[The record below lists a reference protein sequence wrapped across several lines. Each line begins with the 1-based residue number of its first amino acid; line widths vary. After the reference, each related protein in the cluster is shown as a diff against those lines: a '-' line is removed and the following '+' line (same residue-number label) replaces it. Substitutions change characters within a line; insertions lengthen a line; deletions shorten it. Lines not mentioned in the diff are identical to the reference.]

1 MLRRPEKRLFAAM
14 QHTSPALPS
23 APLIK
28 KNENEKML
36 PENAL
41 SYPDDLHPSVI
52 MSLEQCEFLHG
63 LAEHFPDI
71 YRILNQYAELM
82 SVKLGTSEICERV
95 ITIAEKV
102 RGDLQLL
109 GCIPSDTRLFSEFAN
124 AITKDAC
131 SFDIKAEQPKNS
143 QKRTQ
148 RILTNSARRMM
159 ARQRAVAHA

>member
-1 MLRRPEKRLFAAM
+1 MTAANKKREK
-14 QHTSPALPS
+14 
-23 APLIK
+23 
-28 KNENEKML
+28 NML
-36 PENAL
+36 PENVVIN
-41 SYPDDLHPSVI
+41 PEDLHPSVV

-71 YRILNQYAELM
+71 YRILNQYAELL
-82 SVKLGTSEICERV
+82 SVKFEASEICERV

-102 RGDLQLL
+102 QRDLQLL
-109 GCIPSDTRLFSEFAN
+109 GCIPSDTTLFSEFAS

-131 SFDIKAEQPKNS
+131 SFDIKAEQPKSS

-148 RILTNSARRMM
+148 KILTNSARRMM